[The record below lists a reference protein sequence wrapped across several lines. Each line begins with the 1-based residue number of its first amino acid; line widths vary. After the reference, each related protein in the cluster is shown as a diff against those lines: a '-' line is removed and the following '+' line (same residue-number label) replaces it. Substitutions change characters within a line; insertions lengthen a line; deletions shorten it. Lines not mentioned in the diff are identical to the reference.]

1 MKKSQSAFTLIE
13 LMIVVVLLGIVVVFG
28 IPSYNKSRAR
38 AVEKD
43 GVHNLS
49 AIALS
54 MEMYKVRDDGGEYP
68 RGSVLGDVGE
78 INTTLD
84 LGIIEQRM
92 VYSCKGTGNNFD
104 CTADPDDYKWKI
116 EVSNT
121 DSGNPN
127 CKPGPACP
135 TL

>member
-1 MKKSQSAFTLIE
+1 
-13 LMIVVVLLGIVVVFG
+13 MIVVVLLGIVVVFG
-28 IPSYNKSRAR
+28 IPNYDKSRAR

-49 AIALS
+49 VIALS
-54 MEMYKVRDDGGEYP
+54 MEMYKVRDDGGKYP
-68 RGSVLGDVGE
+68 NGSVLGDVGE

-84 LGIIEQRM
+84 LGIIGQKM
-92 VYSCKGTGNNFD
+92 VYSCIGNGNFFN
-104 CTADPDDYKWKI
+104 CTANPDDYTWRI
-116 EVSNT
+116 RVRDT

-127 CKPGPACP
+127 CQSGSCP

>member
-28 IPSYNKSRAR
+28 IPNYDKSRAR
-38 AVEKD
+38 TVEKD
-43 GVHNLS
+43 AVHNLT

-54 MEMYKVRDDGGEYP
+54 MEAFKFRDDGGEYP
-68 RGSVLGDVGE
+68 NGSVLDDVGE

-92 VYSCKGTGNNFD
+92 VYSCIGNGNFFN
-104 CTADPDDYKWKI
+104 CTANPDDYIWGI
-116 EVSNT
+116 RVRDT

-127 CKPGPACP
+127 CQPGPCP